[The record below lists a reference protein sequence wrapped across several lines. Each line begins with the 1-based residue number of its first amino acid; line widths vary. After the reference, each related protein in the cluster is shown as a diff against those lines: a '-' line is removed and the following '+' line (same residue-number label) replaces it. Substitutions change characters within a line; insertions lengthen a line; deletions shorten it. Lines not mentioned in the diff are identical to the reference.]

1 MQENKDAK
9 IETTGVQTATNDK
22 QKIKWLEGQ
31 SGLHPD
37 RVGVPLHL
45 KLGESSLRKLHGSL
59 DLLV

>member
-31 SGLHPD
+31 SDLHPG

>member
-22 QKIKWLEGQ
+22 QKIKRLEGR
-31 SGLHPD
+31 SGLHPG

-45 KLGESSLRKLHGSL
+45 KLGESSLRKLRGSL